1 MKCETNPNNCP
12 IEVTLS
18 LIGGKYKPVILW
30 FLIDHPLHYAELQ
43 RLIPKATPKMLSQQ
57 LHDLENSCII
67 HREVIPEKP
76 PKTLYSLTALARALS
91 LFWTQCANGET
102 VIWTGWMFRHH
113 AVKII
118 TLNNTKIG

>member
-57 LHDLENSCII
+57 LHDLENSGII
-67 HREVIPEKP
+67 HREVTGEATKDFVFPHCFWQEPHSYFGRNVPMGKQ
-76 PKTLYSLTALARALS
+76 LSGRAGCSGTMLS
-91 LFWTQCANGET
+91 
-102 VIWTGWMFRHH
+102 
-113 AVKII
+113 KS
-118 TLNNTKIG
+118 

>member
-43 RLIPKATPKMLSQQ
+43 RLIGFIERMKYT
-57 LHDLENSCII
+57 DE
-67 HREVIPEKP
+67 
-76 PKTLYSLTALARALS
+76 
-91 LFWTQCANGET
+91 
-102 VIWTGWMFRHH
+102 
-113 AVKII
+113 
-118 TLNNTKIG
+118 